1 MSSCAK
7 YTMWFPSPLVVFSAD
22 SSGKY
27 LHACLS
33 PATWSVHWSWWWR
46 RTTWSCTW
54 TEPRPTGGCPASV
67 GWRNAI
73 RWLTEGERRRSAA
86 ERRSATMP
94 PSDVRSCACLQAQEE
109 LEILHYSA
117 SVVVHQDDSSCHQA
131 LHQVK
136 RASPFHFQGLWWQF
150 NGPAVD
156 DDLHVQTWCP
166 TVCWKGKYFEIS
178 YLFINVG
185 TLKLLLLIVFALC

>member
-136 RASPFHFQGLWWQF
+136 SL
-150 NGPAVD
+150 
-156 DDLHVQTWCP
+156 
-166 TVCWKGKYFEIS
+166 
-178 YLFINVG
+178 LFISRGCGESLTVPLSMSICTYKHGALQCVG
-185 TLKLLLLIVFALC
+185 KENTLKLVIYSSTLGLLNSCF